1 MIGRQKYKNIQ
12 LNGKETYEK
21 QDGKVDKNIDN
32 TVEIH
37 CDKTCKTVKPNN
49 LLKTDL
55 FTLCSFVE
63 LMRLL
68 LKFSEFSRL

>member
-1 MIGRQKYKNIQ
+1 

-37 CDKTCKTVKPNN
+37 CDKTCKTVKPKICLHVDKPSFCTP
-49 LLKTDL
+49 LLNSIKSDTYKIP
-55 FTLCSFVE
+55 F
-63 LMRLL
+63 M
-68 LKFSEFSRL
+68 